1 MTPSAPVRASF
12 GRELLPVWLVTAA
25 WDAVCATALGVLGYG
40 STAAAVWQGVASTV
54 VGPSALTGGASAL
67 AVGLALHLMVA
78 LTWSALFVGAMRA
91 LPALR
96 RAIRTPAGAFAIAA
110 AYGPAIWLVMSLL
123 VIPIA
128 TGRPPRGGLRWWV
141 QVGAHI
147 PFVSIPLVFTAR
159 RIMSRS

>member
-1 MTPSAPVRASF
+1 
-12 GRELLPVWLVTAA
+12 
-25 WDAVCATALGVLGYG
+25 VCATALGVFAYG
-40 STAAAVWQGVASTV
+40 STAAGVWRGVASTV
-54 VGPSALTGGASAL
+54 LGPSALTGGASAL

-78 LTWSALFVGAMRA
+78 LTWSALFVAAARA
-91 LPALR
+91 WTSLR
-96 RAIRTPAGAFAIAA
+96 KAIRTPGGAFAIAA

-128 TGRPPRGGLRWWV
+128 TGRPPRVGLRWWV

-159 RIMSRS
+159 RMMLRR